1 MSITCGAS
9 VSLNPKHKVSYVGTS
24 QKRER
29 SQMRLSATTISR
41 TSYTIES
48 IQATQFCTLSE
59 TSEFRE
65 YTGKT
70 KLFLVVAKRKDG
82 IE

>member
-1 MSITCGAS
+1 MSE
-9 VSLNPKHKVSYVGTS
+9 LHKNG
-24 QKRER
+24 ER
-29 SQMRLSATTISR
+29 SQMRLSTTTISR

-59 TSEFRE
+59 ASEFRE
-65 YTGKT
+65 YLDTFTGKT
-70 KLFLVVAKRKDG
+70 KLLLVVAKRKDG